1 MKIFLYSDH
10 KSRTGFTMV
19 EMLVVVAILGIL
31 TAILV
36 PSLAKGKQSAEAM
49 KNTPNLKSIAT
60 GTLAWAGDHGNKLP
74 SPQYPGG
81 EVVPGNMAPEDY
93 FPKYWDLGESGLWL
107 DGVVFGHMYV
117 AEQDAREEDK
127 EEEEGSEEEETS
139 GGYNVDEE
147 GSHLKGTLFENTMAV
162 KSDPEEENWHRHS
175 YAMNTNLQYDRR
187 KKDSSEPYLT
197 EKSLANLLFA
207 PNALLYIE
215 NNETNLVNFEDRE
228 LILETM
234 EKRWDGS
241 KVIAAFLDGHA
252 ERLTEKQIPEAD
264 PLTDRKSSRFWRGVD
279 ITNQPEESGE

>member
-1 MKIFLYSDH
+1 M
-10 KSRTGFTMV
+10 
-19 EMLVVVAILGIL
+19 
-31 TAILV
+31 
-36 PSLAKGKQSAEAM
+36 
-49 KNTPNLKSIAT
+49 
-60 GTLAWAGDHGNKLP
+60 
-74 SPQYPGG
+74 
-81 EVVPGNMAPEDY
+81 
-93 FPKYWDLGESGLWL
+93 
-107 DGVVFGHMYV
+107 

-215 NNETNLVNFEDRE
+215 NNATNLVNFEDRE

-234 EKRWDGS
+234 EKRGDGS